1 MKTVRM
7 KKFSENDEA
16 AADVDNDDIKDGNKK
31 GYQKLP
37 TFYFEKGT
45 CMYDQ
50 ILRKISRK
58 ISIVTQHLHHFQ
70 TSKLFFAKLV

>member
-1 MKTVRM
+1 MAITQCCTSYMKTVRM

-31 GYQKLP
+31 WYQKLP

-45 CMYDQ
+45 CM
-50 ILRKISRK
+50 L
-58 ISIVTQHLHHFQ
+58 
-70 TSKLFFAKLV
+70 

>member
-1 MKTVRM
+1 MNPVIIVAIIISRRPAWLLPSVVPHMKTVRM

-31 GYQKLP
+31 WYQKLP

-45 CMYDQ
+45 CM
-50 ILRKISRK
+50 L
-58 ISIVTQHLHHFQ
+58 
-70 TSKLFFAKLV
+70 

>member
-1 MKTVRM
+1 MNPVIIVAIIISRRLARLLTSVVPHMKTARM

-37 TFYFEKGT
+37 TFY
-45 CMYDQ
+45 YHRQ
-50 ILRKISRK
+50 VI
-58 ISIVTQHLHHFQ
+58 
-70 TSKLFFAKLV
+70 